1 MIHLCCNLAVSC
13 MNSTAILLL
22 QQVVTD
28 FILKTNLEIPKSNED
43 NRNFLGKKKKKFD
56 DCNFLRVEKISMIA
70 ISEV

>member
-1 MIHLCCNLAVSC
+1 MLQLSC
-13 MNSTAILLL
+13 KLYEFDGDFVTAAS
-22 QQVVTD
+22 VTD